1 MLRTLLIFF
10 CTTLLYAAEIPW
22 KLAELKRTPKS
33 WEAPNPGEAG
43 VKAVWIA
50 GPLFKGKPTRAFAYY
65 GIPNGRNG
73 NVPAMV
79 LIHGGGGTAFA
90 EWVRMW
96 NAQGF
101 AAIAID
107 TVGTIPD
114 KAEAG
119 KLWNAVRKRHEFSG
133 PASWGDFSNVD
144 APISDQWSYH
154 AVAVS
159 ILAHSFLR
167 AQPEVDPKRIGVTGI
182 SWGGYLTSIV
192 ASLDHRFRF
201 GIPIYG
207 CGFLGED
214 SAWLKD
220 FDKLGAERAGKWLK
234 LWDPSSYLS
243 MGRRP
248 MFWINGT
255 NDFAYVMSSWQKS
268 YRLPRGERMLSL
280 QVRMKHNHPDG
291 AKPEEI
297 FSFAKAKLMS
307 GPNLLQIGKQGIS
320 QQEAWATYD
329 KQVTPVKAE
338 LPFTRDQGKWQD
350 RKWETIPAKIDVNNR
365 RVTASIPESARVYY
379 LNLVDGRG
387 LIVSTEHHER

>member
-1 MLRTLLIFF
+1 M
-10 CTTLLYAAEIPW
+10 
-22 KLAELKRTPKS
+22 
-33 WEAPNPGEAG
+33 
-43 VKAVWIA
+43 
-50 GPLFKGKPTRAFAYY
+50 
-65 GIPNGRNG
+65 
-73 NVPAMV
+73 
-79 LIHGGGGTAFA
+79 
-90 EWVRMW
+90 
-96 NAQGF
+96 
-101 AAIAID
+101 
-107 TVGTIPD
+107 
-114 KAEAG
+114 
-119 KLWNAVRKRHEFSG
+119 
-133 PASWGDFSNVD
+133 
-144 APISDQWSYH
+144 
-154 AVAVS
+154 AVS

-167 AQPEVDPKRIGVTGI
+167 AQPGVDPKRIGVTGI

-220 FDKLGAERAGKWLK
+220 FEKLGAERAGKWLK

-255 NDFAYVMSSWQKS
+255 NDFAYGMSSWQKS
-268 YRLPRGERMLSL
+268 YRLPRGKRMLSL

-338 LPFTRDQGKWQD
+338 LAFTL
-350 RKWETIPAKIDVNNR
+350 A
-365 RVTASIPESARVYY
+365 
-379 LNLVDGRG
+379 
-387 LIVSTEHHER
+387 

>member
-65 GIPNGRNG
+65 GIPNGRIG

-268 YRLPRGERMLSL
+268 YKLPRGKRMLSL

-307 GPNLLQIGKQGIS
+307 GPNLLQIGKQGVS
-320 QQEAWATYD
+320 QQEAWATYE

-338 LPFTRDQGKWQD
+338 LAFTRDLGKWQD
-350 RKWETIPAKIDVNNR
+350 RKWETLPAKIDVNNR
-365 RVTASIPESARVYY
+365 LVKASIPESARVY
-379 LNLVDGRG
+379 
-387 LIVSTEHHER
+387 S